1 MTSIAVAQMQIFN
14 LFSYRIFFIK
24 LVANVKR
31 FSLDGIAKGALD
43 ADLVTWL
50 LPMSGVCRPLYCLM
64 KEPKTDLFA
73 LISNQR
79 YCD

>member
-14 LFSYRIFFIK
+14 LLFSYRIFFIK

-43 ADLVTWL
+43 ADLVT
-50 LPMSGVCRPLYCLM
+50 
-64 KEPKTDLFA
+64 
-73 LISNQR
+73 
-79 YCD
+79 